1 MRTCQGGLR
10 FRQQGLGTNTG
21 PPNIIFGWRKTCFAS
36 LLALSSSHGVV
47 ESLFPWRRDLSDSNE
62 SVDGWLLNPFH
73 GPVGRRSMERWPLV
87 DGRLWMLSA
96 WPWVVVG
103 PLHGCVERWSV
114 ERRSLID
121 ARLLG
126 DVRFLNLRR
135 KPALV

>member
-1 MRTCQGGLR
+1 MKEQ
-10 FRQQGLGTNTG
+10 FSMA
-21 PPNIIFGWRKTCFAS
+21 PPLTAEFHTAS
-36 LLALSSSHGVV
+36 LGAMREVTL
-47 ESLFPWRRDLSDSNE
+47 NE
-62 SVDGWLLNPFH
+62 SMDGWLLNPLH
-73 GPVGRRSMERWPLV
+73 GCVGRRSMERWPLV

-114 ERRSLID
+114 ERWWLID